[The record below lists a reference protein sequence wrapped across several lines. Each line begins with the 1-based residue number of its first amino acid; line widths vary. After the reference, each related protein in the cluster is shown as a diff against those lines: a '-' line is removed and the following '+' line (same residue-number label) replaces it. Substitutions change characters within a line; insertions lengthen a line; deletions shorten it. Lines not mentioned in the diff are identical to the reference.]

1 MNSGKASPFP
11 QKAHF
16 YLLLKIKYNL
26 TWFDIRGP
34 AILILSISCRLSY
47 WNGSTC
53 GYHHCF
59 QNLNVNKG
67 VLCWAWLP
75 EVDVPQFLLFPFI
88 SLFLRSSGEWR
99 EARGEYEKGGRRV
112 EGSTRRL
119 RERREAS
126 GGKHEASAR
135 KARGARHAQV
145 DVFIR
150 APPFN
155 RVSSLAF
162 FSHLFRTFVLSRKK
176 LNPFHELKCYNE

>member
-47 WNGSTC
+47 WTGSTC

-99 EARGEYEKGGRRV
+99 EARGEYEKCGRRV
-112 EGSTRRL
+112 EGSTRRV

-135 KARGARHAQV
+135 KVRGARHTQV

-150 APPFN
+150 APPFD

-162 FSHLFRTFVLSRKK
+162 FSHLIRTFVLSHKK
-176 LNPFHELKCYNE
+176 

>member
-16 YLLLKIKYNL
+16 YLHLKIKYNL

-47 WNGSTC
+47 WTGSTC
-53 GYHHCF
+53 GYQHCF

-112 EGSTRRL
+112 EGSTRRV
-119 RERREAS
+119 RERREGQDTHKWMS
-126 GGKHEASAR
+126 
-135 KARGARHAQV
+135 
-145 DVFIR
+145 IR
-150 APPFN
+150 APPFD
-155 RVSSLAF
+155 RVSSLTF
-162 FSHLFRTFVLSRKK
+162 FSHLIRTFFLSRKK
-176 LNPFHELKCYNE
+176 

>member
-47 WNGSTC
+47 WTGSTC

-112 EGSTRRL
+112 EGSTRRV

-135 KARGARHAQV
+135 KARGVRYTQV

-150 APPFN
+150 APPFD

-162 FSHLFRTFVLSRKK
+162 FSHLIRTFVLSRKK
-176 LNPFHELKCYNE
+176 

>member
-26 TWFDIRGP
+26 TWFVIRGP

-47 WNGSTC
+47 WTGSTC

-88 SLFLRSSGEWR
+88 SLFCALQASGGKHEASTRKAGGEWR
-99 EARGEYEKGGRRV
+99 EARGECEKG
-112 EGSTRRL
+112 
-119 RERREAS
+119 
-126 GGKHEASAR
+126 
-135 KARGARHAQV
+135 ARGKTHTSGCLYS
-145 DVFIR
+145 R
-150 APPFN
+150 A
-155 RVSSLAF
+155 SL
-162 FSHLFRTFVLSRKK
+162 
-176 LNPFHELKCYNE
+176 